1 MIIAATV
8 GANLFGF
15 FSSRLR
21 TQNDALTSP
30 TKKGIDKMSF
40 VKNAMYGV
48 GLVLTV
54 EVVSTIA
61 NIGWSYV
68 DGQKRTFSEFV
79 LGETGLSAGGVA

>member
-1 MIIAATV
+1 MASHPKRKPHLAHP
-8 GANLFGF
+8 N
-15 FSSRLR
+15 
-21 TQNDALTSP
+21 
-30 TKKGIDKMSF
+30 KKGMIKMSF

-54 EVVSTIA
+54 ETVSTVA
-61 NIGWSYV
+61 NILWSYV

>member
-1 MIIAATV
+1 MI
-8 GANLFGF
+8 
-15 FSSRLR
+15 
-21 TQNDALTSP
+21 
-30 TKKGIDKMSF
+30 KMSF

-54 EVVSTIA
+54 ETVSTVA
-61 NIGWSYV
+61 NILWSYV